1 MTSHYCNVH
10 IAAECDTDDIHEVKT
25 RAFGFN
31 TAATLVADVFDNKN
45 IYSVLLLSEKAVT
58 KICKV
63 TPLNTRPY
71 KRN

>member
-31 TAATLVADVFDNKN
+31 KAA
-45 IYSVLLLSEKAVT
+45 T
-58 KICKV
+58 KICKG